1 RGLGDVYKRQHLEAL
16 KQKAEHDSEKHKKSE
31 HIDSIKKSVET
42 HAISGKEL
50 NPTETAPTERQDGY
64 INRELKDMAY
74 RRTMNSTRRN
84 LSAPSRL
91 VSKLIHQPVVEKVS
105 EVASA
110 SVARPSGIIG
120 GGLCAVTGSFL
131 LLWLT
136 KKYGYEYNYLMF
148 IIFLAAGFVFG
159 VIIELVLY
167 VTVTRRRK

>member
-1 RGLGDVYKRQHLEAL
+1 
-16 KQKAEHDSEKHKKSE
+16 
-31 HIDSIKKSVET
+31 
-42 HAISGKEL
+42 
-50 NPTETAPTERQDGY
+50 
-64 INRELKDMAY
+64 
-74 RRTMNSTRRN
+74 MNSTRRN